1 MANIKWTHILGVA
14 VTVFFTALLL
24 ANPSVALSS
33 AYSALILCGTNVIP
47 ALFPFF
53 VCANMFLSLHVTAY
67 LGHLLR
73 PVMQPLFRVRA
84 EGALAFVMGIISGY
98 PIGAKITADLVEQGT
113 IPRNQGERMLAFC
126 NNSGPLFLLG
136 AVGSGMLGN
145 AKFGMLLYLAHFLS
159 SITVGLTL
167 RCFGS
172 KETYRCAS
180 NTEASVS
187 KPFGTILGD
196 AISNAANS
204 IFMVCGFVII
214 FQIFLAM
221 LDNLGI
227 VILLEHFMLRLHL
240 PARLAR
246 PILYSFFEPTGG
258 CRACAQSLGGS
269 PLLCLMMISAA
280 VGWSGLSI
288 HLQVAAMVRH
298 AGLRLHYYW
307 GGKAL
312 QAIVAPFYTFLLMI
326 GMGDAVS
333 VFAPK
338 PISLPGPLPLS
349 LPRFMTLSVVYF
361 LLGAALLLLF
371 IFCVRCIYRR
381 HKRFDS
387 LMPKH
392 SHALR

>member
-1 MANIKWTHILGVA
+1 MANIRWTHILGIA
-14 VTVFFTALLL
+14 VTIFFTALLL
-24 ANPSVALSS
+24 ANPSTALSG
-33 AYSALILCGTNVIP
+33 AHSALILCGTNVIP

-53 VCANMFLSLHVTAY
+53 VCSNMFLSLNVTAY

-98 PIGAKITADLVEQGT
+98 PIGAKVTADLVEQGA
-113 IPRNQGERMLAFC
+113 IPRLQGERMLAFC

-145 AKFGMLLYLAHFLS
+145 AKFGILLYLAHFLS

-172 KETYRCAS
+172 KETYRYAS
-180 NTEASVS
+180 STTDPSVP

-196 AISNAANS
+196 AIGNAANS
-204 IFMVCGFVII
+204 IFIVCGFVII

-240 PARLAR
+240 PACLAR

-258 CRACAQSLGGS
+258 CRACAQSLANS

-307 GGKAL
+307 TGKAL
-312 QAIVAPFYTFLLMI
+312 QSIVAPFYTFLLMI
-326 GMGDAVS
+326 GMGDSVS
-333 VFAPK
+333 VFAPQAV
-338 PISLPGPLPLS
+338 SLPGPLPLS
-349 LPRFMTLSVVYF
+349 LPRLMMLSAIYF
-361 LLGAALLLLF
+361 LLGATLLLLF
-371 IFCVRCIYRR
+371 VFCVRRIYG
-381 HKRFDS
+381 KRS
-387 LMPKH
+387 H
-392 SHALR
+392 SFH